1 MQITCCGFSGLL
13 FSNDATDVYDEGNC
27 AMVPHEV
34 HIAEFDLGSFSMAF
48 PHLGQY
54 SDINKLNSTQLGVRT
69 VFTSV
74 TSCQTIYHRNGSPSG
89 QLALAAEAE
98 EEKRATQFP

>member
-13 FSNDATDVYDEGNC
+13 FSNDATDVYDKGNC

-54 SDINKLNSTQLGVRT
+54 SDLNKPNLTWPRSPY
-69 VFTSV
+69 
-74 TSCQTIYHRNGSPSG
+74 CIYLCNVLPDDLLQKWISGRAACSWHRG
-89 QLALAAEAE
+89 
-98 EEKRATQFP
+98 